1 LCLYVV
7 NSQRFIYGKKMDQIK
22 NGGIHDFRY
31 KNVICISESF
41 NTNISQQFFYSK
53 ITCVNSQ
60 HKNTNSKDDFVL
72 KTKFKRSFER
82 FLIYTKIPITA
93 SL

>member
-1 LCLYVV
+1 
-7 NSQRFIYGKKMDQIK
+7 MDQIR

-41 NTNISQQFFYSK
+41 NTNISQQFFYNK

-72 KTKFKRSFER
+72 KPSLNVHLKD
-82 FLIYTKIPITA
+82 FLYIQKYLLLLPYDNFNLIVDD
-93 SL
+93 LYL